1 MMEFLW
7 TLAQSAPAGESPWWV
22 TWVPLIVMLGV
33 FYLILLRPQMKQQRE
48 HQRLIDN
55 IKKGDRVITSGGIWG
70 EVDSVEAQF
79 VRLRIAEKTK
89 VVVSRSNI
97 AGFQPKSA
105 EVETP
110 S

>member
-1 MMEFLW
+1 MEFLW
-7 TLAQSAPAGESPWWV
+7 TLAQSAPAAKGEWWV
-22 TWVPLIVMLGV
+22 TWVPLIFMLGV
-33 FYLILLRPQMKQQRE
+33 FYLILLRPQMKQQKE

-70 EVDSVEAQF
+70 EVDSVETQF

-89 VVVSRSNI
+89 IVVSRSNI

>member
-7 TLAQSAPAGESPWWV
+7 TLAQSAPAGKEPWWITV
-22 TWVPLIVMLGV
+22 VPILFMLVV
-33 FYLILLRPQMKQQRE
+33 FYFILLRPQMKQQKE

-55 IKKGDRVITSGGIWG
+55 IKKGDRIITSGGIWG
-70 EVDSVEAQF
+70 EIDSVEPTF
-79 VRLRIAEKTK
+79 VRLRIGEKMK
-89 VVVSRSNI
+89 IVVSRSNI

-105 EVETP
+105 EVEVQ